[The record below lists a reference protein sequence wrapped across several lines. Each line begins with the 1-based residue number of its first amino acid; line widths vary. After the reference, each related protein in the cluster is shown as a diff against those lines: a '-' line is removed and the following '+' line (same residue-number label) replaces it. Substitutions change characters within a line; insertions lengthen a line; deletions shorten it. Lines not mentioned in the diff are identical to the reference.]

1 MVKVISEIGCNHKGD
16 LNIAKE
22 LIRASKNC
30 GAFAAKFQKRNNKQ
44 LLNKT
49 EYNRPHPEPWNSYG
63 ETYGLHRDA
72 LEFSIAQHKE
82 LKEFC
87 EDIGIIYSSSVW
99 DTDSAIEISAL
110 CPKFIKI
117 PSAINLNFE
126 MQKYLTENFKGK
138 IHISVG
144 MTTELELKQIV
155 DFYKTKKRIDDLVIY
170 CCTSGYPVD
179 VKDICLLEIKKLKE
193 ATFGTKAEVGF
204 SGHHLGISPDIAAV
218 TLGAKWIERHFTL
231 DRTWKGTDHAASL
244 EPDGLRRLC
253 RDITNIQ
260 KALTY
265 KASEIL
271 PIEQIQRNKLKK
283 FV

>member
-1 MVKVISEIGCNHKGD
+1 MD
-16 LNIAKE
+16 IAKE
-22 LIRASKNC
+22 LIVASKNC
-30 GAFAAKFQKRNNKQ
+30 GAYAAKFQKRNIKE

-49 EYNRPHPEPWNSYG
+49 EYNQPHPEPWNSYG

-72 LEFSIAQHKE
+72 LEFSIDQHRE
-82 LKEFC
+82 LKVFC
-87 EDIGIIYSSSVW
+87 EDIDIIYSTSVW
-99 DTDSAIEISAL
+99 DMDSAIEISAL
-110 CPKFIKI
+110 CPQFIKI

-126 MQKYLTENFKGK
+126 MQEYLTENFNGK
-138 IHISVG
+138 IHVSVG
-144 MTTELELKQIV
+144 MTTGPELRTII

-170 CCTSGYPVD
+170 SCTSGYPVD
-179 VKDICLLEIKKLKE
+179 VKDICLLEIKKIQE
-193 ATFGTKAEVGF
+193 ATIETSAEVGF

-253 RDITNIQ
+253 RDIKNVQ

-265 KASEIL
+265 KGSEIL
-271 PIEQIQRNKLKK
+271 PVEQIQRNKLKK